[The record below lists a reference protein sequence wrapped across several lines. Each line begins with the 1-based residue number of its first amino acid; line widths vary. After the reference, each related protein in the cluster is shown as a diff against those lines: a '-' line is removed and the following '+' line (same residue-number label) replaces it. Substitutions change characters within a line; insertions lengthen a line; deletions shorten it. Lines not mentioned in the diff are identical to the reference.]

1 MATITLRPNE
11 DISTQ
16 IEISYPDAH
25 WDAINDVTPDEDATY
40 ILHQSGTA
48 EDYIGLENSGAS
60 GVISSVKLYARG
72 YVLYLEIGSHCYV
85 KLFTHANKYGNIDC
99 QNEHPWQTYNQTF
112 TTNPH
117 TGLAWTWAEINAL
130 QLYIQFVATDHVGLT
145 QAYIVVTYSVAP
157 TVSTQAVTNIGEHT
171 ATGNGNITAT
181 GGLNATR
188 RGFCYMEGDSGDP
201 DTSDSVAYD
210 EGSFGAGAY
219 TKGLTGLIAGTDYRV
234 RAYAISPAGTGYG
247 TTVGFTTDK
256 SAPTVTTQSPTNVLP
271 TTVTANGNITA
282 LGGENAT
289 VRGFKYGLTKVN
301 TWDAHDDGSFEAGA
315 YTKGLTGLSANTTY
329 WIRAYATNTI
339 GTSYGAWV
347 EFQTAAA
354 GTIPTGTNLF
364 ICADLSGYS
373 YQLMKSETDDGE
385 EYTAYFVIST
395 DLTNKQGLSFYKRIL
410 DLHLY
415 FRSEDSGTATIYV
428 KRDNEAE
435 WQEVGS
441 VSLTGTEDI
450 IVKHLAPDIRAK
462 VFLFK
467 ITAANFFR
475 FLGCLFESLPEE
487 MR

>member
-1 MATITLRPNE
+1 MGWVLPTSHNDPNSDWGQEVYAYDNNTNTGALNSFLTGTWCYYLELLHASIPCSKIRYYVGEGFHEDGNLIDVDIYYSGAWHDVYQGTFTVGAYIEKSLGGTYNITKMRIRFYN
-11 DISTQ
+11 
-16 IEISYPDAH
+16 A
-25 WDAINDVTPDEDATY
+25 V
-40 ILHQSGTA
+40 SGT
-48 EDYIGLENSGAS
+48 
-60 GVISSVKLYARG
+60 VG
-72 YVLYLEIGSHCYV
+72 YRVYEAHFYDTSI
-85 KLFTHANKYGNIDC
+85 
-99 QNEHPWQTYNQTF
+99 
-112 TTNPH
+112 
-117 TGLAWTWAEINAL
+117 
-130 QLYIQFVATDHVGLT
+130 
-145 QAYIVVTYSVAP
+145 AP
-157 TVSTQAVTNIGEHT
+157 TVTTQAVSDVATET

-181 GGLNATR
+181 GGQNSTK
-188 RGFCYMEGDSGDP
+188 RGVCWN
-201 DTSDSVAYD
+201 TT
-210 EGSFGAGAY
+210 GSPTTTDDKKEEDGNFGTGAFNSSM
-219 TKGLTGLIAGTDYRV
+219 TGLIAKTKYYV
-234 RAYAISPAGTGYG
+234 KAYAINPIGTSYG
-247 TTVGFTTDK
+247 EEVSFTTG
-256 SAPTVTTQSPTNVLP
+256 AIVTTQSPTNVLP
-271 TTVTANGNITA
+271 TTVTGNGNITSI
-282 LGGENAT
+282 GGGNAT
-289 VRGFKYGLTKVN
+289 VRGFKYGLTKVS
-301 TWDAHDDGSFEAGA
+301 TWDAHDDGDFGAGA

-329 WIRAYATNTI
+329 WIRAYATNPL
-339 GTSYGAWV
+339 GTYYGDWV